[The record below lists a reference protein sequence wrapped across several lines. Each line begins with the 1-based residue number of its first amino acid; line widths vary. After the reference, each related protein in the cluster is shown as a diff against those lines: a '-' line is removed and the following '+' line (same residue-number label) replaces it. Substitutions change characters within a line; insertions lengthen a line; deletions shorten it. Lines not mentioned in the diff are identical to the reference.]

1 MALNKINTSLDH
13 VSFSLEIMV
22 YSSPYAFFR
31 RHNKF
36 KFNVL
41 VAINGPTTGL
51 KHAIYFIRI
60 RSHWVA
66 PRVDEIT
73 MCIIEQANSFVAVRY
88 APVKGLGNGNG
99 VNVQTHIWEC
109 RVSHGL
115 GMDRL

>member
-1 MALNKINTSLDH
+1 MALNKINTSLYH
-13 VSFSLEIMV
+13 LPLVEV
-22 YSSPYAFFR
+22 QCSSPYAFFS

-36 KFNVL
+36 KFNVRI
-41 VAINGPTTGL
+41 AINGPTAGL
-51 KHAIYFIRI
+51 KLTIYFIRVQ
-60 RSHWVA
+60 SYWVA

-73 MCIIEQANSFVAVRY
+73 MCIIEQPNSFVGVRY
-88 APVKGLGNGNG
+88 AHVKGLGNGNG